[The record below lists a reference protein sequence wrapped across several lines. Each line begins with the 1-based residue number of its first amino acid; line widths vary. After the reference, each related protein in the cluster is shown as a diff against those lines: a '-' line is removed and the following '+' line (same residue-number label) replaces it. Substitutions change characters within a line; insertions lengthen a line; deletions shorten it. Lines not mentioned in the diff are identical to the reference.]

1 MDGEA
6 VKSKAGCNPYDMLSP
21 EQIDEVLKNEIV
33 LV

>member
-6 VKSKAGCNPYDMLSP
+6 VKAKAGCNPYDMLSP
-21 EQIDEVLKNEIV
+21 EQIDEVFKSEVV